1 MSVYV
6 FGYGALINLAKTY
19 EIKIACRKKIYPVV
33 VHGLKRSLNVLGG
46 TSEFQYKVMGV
57 KDVKTAKCNGILF
70 KVTEKELSALIARE
84 QLYTLKSLDSTR
96 ILFAYK
102 HALLPKALH
111 FKPADKIVCFYPQTK
126 YVLPKKD
133 LTAYPVKPGYLK
145 ICLDGAAEYGIDFF
159 EDFLASLKK
168 DSTIDDNLFF

>member
-6 FGYGALINLAKTY
+6 FGYGALMNLAKTY

-46 TSEFQYKVMGV
+46 GTSELKYKVFGV
-57 KDVKTAKCNGILF
+57 KDVKTANCNGILF
-70 KVTEKELSALIARE
+70 KVSQKELAALIARE
-84 QLYTLKSLDSTR
+84 QLYTPKMLEPKR
-96 ILFAYK
+96 ISFAY
-102 HALLPKALH
+102 ALHPLH
-111 FKPADKIVCFYPQTK
+111 FKPADKIVCFYPQSK

-133 LTAYPVKPGYLK
+133 LAAYPAKPGYLK
-145 ICLDGAAEYGIDFF
+145 ICLDGAAEYGIEFF

-168 DSTIDDNLFF
+168 DSTITL